1 MESTVSFRRDWNL
14 RKTSIAL
21 ALLALSAGCE
31 TGFPEPGSEVYRQA
45 VADFYTGV
53 AALDVGAHDRSA
65 AALSRLTENIPGEP
79 AGWANLALLQFS
91 LGREEEAIRSME
103 RAQGLAPENAELAL
117 LMGTFESRRGRAD
130 EAVFHLRR
138 ALNLAGTG
146 HSKAGYALARE
157 LERKGDTAGALAV
170 VERLLG
176 EAPTNLALLIERIRL
191 AAKAQDADGLK
202 RYVAR
207 VSQRTGGWPEA
218 ARAQLQALAD
228 AETDFRVAARHAAFL
243 NNALLR
249 TPIFRRDLN
258 LVRLPAGAA
267 GEPLRRFVKMRS
279 PSSDPAPAD
288 TSLIFVSKTLDGS
301 TGGTMVGIAWA
312 DTPVV
317 LMATD
322 DSVLWLDA
330 SGRNVP
336 TPASGG
342 VGVRGLLSA
351 DWDNDFGMDLVV
363 AGGGGVRLYRQGDG
377 GALLD
382 MTDRTALDAEVI
394 GAAYTGVW
402 PADIEM
408 DGDLDLVLGGPK
420 ACLVL
425 RNNGDGTFAV
435 VRPFEGVAGA
445 RAFEW
450 TDLDDDGVP
459 DAALV
464 DSRGRLVVFLNERSG
479 SFVRSY
485 EGRHE
490 ANALVSGDVDGDGS
504 LNLLVLN
511 GRGGVSSISHGGG
524 RWEVSE
530 LVSTK
535 AFETPVRLFLA
546 DIDNNGQLDMVA
558 SGAEEGV
565 YWLGDTE
572 GSWRRNDL
580 PNGVRIFEVL
590 DMTGDGR
597 LDLLGLS
604 VDGGP
609 RILVNRG
616 NLKHHWQVVR
626 PRVRAVRGDGR
637 INSYALGGEVMLRSG
652 LLAQRRHIR
661 TPVVHFGLGE
671 YDLANVV
678 RVQWPNGT
686 IQAEFDLAAD
696 QTILAQQRLKGS
708 CPWVFAFN
716 GEEMAFIKD
725 FLWRSPL
732 GMRINAQVT
741 AGVSQTEDW
750 ILIRGDELVS
760 RDGLYDIRIT
770 SELWETQ
777 FVDRVE
783 LMVVDHPPDVAVFVD
798 ERFAMK
804 QPDLKVITMG
814 TPVALNAARDE
825 AGRDVAAMVSA
836 RDARY
841 LDTFEVGRYQGVA
854 ADHWVEVDLP
864 EAAEN
869 GGGWL
874 IGYGWIY
881 PTDSSINVAMGHGSD
896 VRPRGLRL
904 DALRSDGKWETV
916 EHDLGF
922 PAGKFKTIAIDLAGV
937 KSSRLRLRTNL
948 EIYWDWLAWAERAD
962 GAQVR
967 TRRVGSRTA
976 VLRGRGF
983 SEISHPDRR
992 SPDVPLYSAP
1002 ANTSPR
1008 WWDLRGYHTRFGD
1021 VRPLLV
1027 VADDRYVIMNAG
1039 DELVLRFPD
1048 PGPPPDGW
1056 VRDFVLMGDGW
1067 VKDGDYNTAF
1077 SETVLPLPSRAW
1089 SSYETPPGRLEDDPV
1104 YRRNP
1109 ADWQEY
1115 HTRYVTPEI
1124 SRMHAGR

>member
-1 MESTVSFRRDWNL
+1 MRYL
-14 RKTSIAL
+14 SIAL
-21 ALLALSAGCE
+21 VLACLSGACD
-31 TGFPEPGSEVYRQA
+31 THVPEPGSEAYRQA
-45 VADFYTGV
+45 VTDFYTGL
-53 AALDVGAHDRSA
+53 AALDVGAHDRAA
-65 AALSRLTENIPGEP
+65 AALSRLTANVPGEP

-91 LGREEEAIRSME
+91 LGRDEEAIRSME
-103 RAQGLAPENAELAL
+103 RAQGLARENAELAF

-138 ALNLAGTG
+138 ALSLAGSE
-146 HSKAGYALARE
+146 HFKAGYALARE
-157 LERKGDTAGALAV
+157 LERKGDTAGAVTV
-170 VERLLG
+170 VEGLLG
-176 EAPTNLALLIERIRL
+176 ESPENQALLLERIRL
-191 AAKAQDADGLK
+191 AAKAQDAEGL
-202 RYVAR
+202 R
-207 VSQRTGGWPEA
+207 VSVSRIAQRTVGWPEA
-218 ARAQLQALAD
+218 AREQLQALEN
-228 AETDFRVAARHAAFL
+228 AETDFRLAARHAAFL
-243 NNALLR
+243 HNALLR
-249 TPIFRRDLN
+249 TPVFRRDMSR
-258 LVRLPAGAA
+258 VRLPAQAA
-267 GEPLRRFVKMRS
+267 GEPLRRFVKMPG
-279 PSSDPAPAD
+279 PSADPAPAD
-288 TSLIFVSKTLDGS
+288 TSLTFVSEKLDS
-301 TGGTMVGIAWA
+301 SAGGTTLGIAWA
-312 DTPVV
+312 DTPVA
-317 LMATD
+317 LMAVNG
-322 DSVLWLDA
+322 SVRWLDA
-330 SGRNVP
+330 SGRTTP

-342 VGVRGLLSA
+342 VGKRGLLSV
-351 DWDNDFGMDLVV
+351 DWNNDFEMDLVV
-363 AGGGGVRLYRQGDG
+363 AGGGGVRLYSRGESGTLQDV
-377 GALLD
+377 
-382 MTDRTALDAEVI
+382 TDSAGLDAGVTA
-394 GAAYTGVW
+394 AAYTGVW

-425 RNNGDGTFAV
+425 RNNGNGTFAV
-435 VRPFEGVAGA
+435 VRPFEGVPGI

-450 TDLDDDGVP
+450 TDLDGDGVP
-459 DAALV
+459 DAALL
-464 DSRGRLVVFLNERSG
+464 DNQGRLVAFLNERSG
-479 SFVRSY
+479 SFERSY
-485 EGRHE
+485 EGPNE
-490 ANALVSGDVDGDGS
+490 AVALASGDVDGDGS
-504 LNLLVLN
+504 LDLLILN
-511 GRGGVSSISHGGG
+511 RRGGISSISRDNG
-524 RWEVSE
+524 RWKVRE
-530 LVSTK
+530 LVDTRV
-535 AFETPVRLFLA
+535 FEVPARLFLA
-546 DIDNNGQLDMVA
+546 DLDNSGQLDLVA
-558 SGAEEGV
+558 SGEAECV
-565 YWLGDTE
+565 YWLGDAE
-572 GSWRRNDL
+572 NSWRRNSL
-580 PNGVRIFEVL
+580 PNGVRVFEVS

-604 VDGGP
+604 RDGAP
-609 RILVNRG
+609 QLLVNRG
-616 NLKHHWQVVR
+616 SRNFHWQIVR

-637 INSYALGGEVMLRSG
+637 INSYALGGEVLLRSG
-652 LLAQRRHIR
+652 LLAQRRTIR
-661 TPVVHFGLGE
+661 APVVHFGLGE
-671 YDLANVV
+671 YDLADVV

-686 IQAEFDLAAD
+686 VQAEFDLEAD

-716 GEEMAFIKD
+716 GDEMAFIKD

-750 ILIRGDELVS
+750 ILIRGDELAS
-760 RDGLYDIRIT
+760 RDGFYDIRIT

-777 FVDRVE
+777 FVDWVE

-798 ERFAMK
+798 ERFAMQ
-804 QPDLKVITMG
+804 QPDLKVIPTG

-825 AGRDVAAMVSA
+825 SGRDVAAMVSA

-864 EAAEN
+864 QAAKN

-881 PTDSSINVAMGHGSD
+881 PTDSSINVAMGHGAD
-896 VRPRGLRL
+896 VRPRGLHL
-904 DALRSDGKWETV
+904 DALRSDGTWETV
-916 EHDLGF
+916 KPDLGF

-962 GAQVR
+962 GAQLQTHRVR
-967 TRRVGSRTA
+967 SRTA
-976 VLRGRGF
+976 ALRGRGF

-1002 ANTSPR
+1002 ANTAPR

-1021 VRPLLV
+1021 VRALLAV
-1027 VADDRYVIMNAG
+1027 VDDRYVIMNAG
-1039 DELVLRFPD
+1039 DELVLSFPD

-1077 SETVLPLPSRAW
+1077 SGTVLPLPSHAW

-1109 ADWQEY
+1109 MDWQEY
-1115 HTRYVTPEI
+1115 HTRYVTPAI